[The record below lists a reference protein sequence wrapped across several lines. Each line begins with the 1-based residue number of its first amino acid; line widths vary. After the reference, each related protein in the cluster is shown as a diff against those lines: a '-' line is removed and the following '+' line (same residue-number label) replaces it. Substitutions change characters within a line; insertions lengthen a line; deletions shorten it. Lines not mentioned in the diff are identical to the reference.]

1 MDSVSRRLGRVL
13 VFSTAAGIAC
23 LLFLSAALAQE
34 RQYDLDYRFRLDP
47 EREHAKV
54 TIAVRQGRDLLR
66 VARFRHRPKWHS
78 DFAGDGDIEITDEAI
93 VWRPPAKGGELH
105 YLSRVDHQRASD
117 GFDSMMT
124 SDFALFRGDDLV
136 PAARVTTVKGAR
148 SRARIRIDGPN
159 GWTSVTP
166 FGSAADKDGWVKI
179 ERPDRGFVRP
189 VGWILAGRLGT
200 RWDDVGA
207 TRVVVAGPL
216 EQGVRRMDILAFVR
230 WHLPELSRVFPSFP
244 ERLLIVSA
252 GDPMWRGGL
261 SGPSSLY
268 IHAERP
274 LLSENGTST
283 LLHEMVH
290 VAQGYGAAPG
300 ADWIVEGMAEFYGL
314 EIMLRAGTLSRRRFK
329 RAMTRLTDWAE
340 KSTFR
345 PVDYSSG
352 PITARGARIMYETD
366 RELRDRT
373 GGASSLD
380 DVARRLAA
388 GNEPV
393 SLERLRAITESIAG
407 GPLDALQPDKIGI
420 E

>member
-1 MDSVSRRLGRVL
+1 
-13 VFSTAAGIAC
+13 
-23 LLFLSAALAQE
+23 
-34 RQYDLDYRFRLDP
+34 
-47 EREHAKV
+47 
-54 TIAVRQGRDLLR
+54 
-66 VARFRHRPKWHS
+66 
-78 DFAGDGDIEITDEAI
+78 
-93 VWRPPAKGGELH
+93 
-105 YLSRVDHQRASD
+105 
-117 GFDSMMT
+117 
-124 SDFALFRGDDLV
+124 
-136 PAARVTTVKGAR
+136 
-148 SRARIRIDGPN
+148 
-159 GWTSVTP
+159 
-166 FGSAADKDGWVKI
+166 
-179 ERPDRGFVRP
+179 VRP

-216 EQGVRRMDILAFVR
+216 EQAVRRMDILAFVR

-244 ERLLIVSA
+244 DRLLIVSA

-407 GPLDALQPDKIGI
+407 APLDALQPDKIGI

>member
-1 MDSVSRRLGRVL
+1 MDGVSRRPDRVK
-13 VFSTAAGIAC
+13 VIATAAGIAC
-23 LLFLSAALAQE
+23 LLFLSAALAEE

-47 EREHAKV
+47 ERKHAKV
-54 TIAVRQGRDLLR
+54 TIEVGQSRDLLR
-66 VARFRHRPKWHS
+66 IVRLRHRPEWHS

-93 VWRPPAKGGELH
+93 IWRPPAKGGELH

-124 SDFALFRGDDLV
+124 PDFALFRGDDLV
-136 PAARVTTVKGAR
+136 PPARVTTVKGAR
-148 SRARIRIDGPN
+148 SRARIRIDGPR

-166 FGSAADKDGWVKI
+166 FGSDGDKDGWVNI

-207 TRVVVAGPL
+207 TRVVVAGPF

-230 WHLPELSRVFPSFP
+230 WHLPELTRVFPSFP
-244 ERLLIVSA
+244 DRLLIVSA

-268 IHAERP
+268 IHADRP

-314 EIMLRAGTLSRRRFK
+314 EIMLRAGTLSKRRFK
-329 RAMTRLTDWAE
+329 RAMTRLTDWAK

-366 RELRDRT
+366 RELRERT

-380 DVARRLAA
+380 DVARKLAA
-388 GNEPV
+388 ANEPV
-393 SLERLRAITESIAG
+393 SLERLRAITASIAG
-407 GPLDALQPDKIGI
+407 EPLDALQPDRIGI